1 MEVESPPV
9 ICCAYWSSSTSL
21 LYKRRRGSNNSLT
34 ISIAPKHRLLNSPP
48 VDCPSD
54 EYLQTGTRKLT
65 IDELHQHAQD
75 ARSLYHEFWTIPTNH
90 LEKLRLCG
98 AGTKNRYGTIIA

>member
-1 MEVESPPV
+1 
-9 ICCAYWSSSTSL
+9 
-21 LYKRRRGSNNSLT
+21 RGSNNSLT

-48 VDCPSD
+48 VDCPFD

-65 IDELHQHAQD
+65 VDELHQHAQD

-98 AGTKNRYGTIIA
+98 AGTKNRYGTIIASK